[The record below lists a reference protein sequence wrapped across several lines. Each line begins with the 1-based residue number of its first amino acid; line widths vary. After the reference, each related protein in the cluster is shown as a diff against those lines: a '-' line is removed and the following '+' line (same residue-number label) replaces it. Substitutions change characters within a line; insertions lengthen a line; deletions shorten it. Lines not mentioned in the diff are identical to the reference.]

1 MEFKALEGLV
11 DELIEA
17 GPPYDPESMETL
29 LRVRTKVDAV
39 CTMAVGEFDTWG
51 EWAPDG
57 ARNAASW
64 VATKGRLPRAEAG
77 RLVKRARALPRFPN
91 CAEAW
96 KRGELN
102 GAYLDTLEKVRNHRT
117 EEALERDEETLV
129 GEGCRTGRFED
140 FVKLVGYW
148 EQLADPDGTEEAA
161 EERRN
166 RRDVYLEPV
175 GDMYLGQMTLDP
187 ISGAIV
193 YDELKRLE
201 EELFEADW
209 KEARARL
216 GYDPTASDLARTPS
230 QRRADA
236 LVEMATRSRTAPPD
250 GIRPAPLFSVL
261 VDFPTLCGRICELA
275 QGIAVTPGSLV
286 PWMDR
291 ARIERAVYEPDNR
304 VQVSATARLFTGAT
318 RRGIQLRDRECSH
331 PYCDRPVLDCQVDH
345 IQPFGQDGPTI
356 QENGRLLCGYHNR
369 LRNQRPPPPR

>member
-1 MEFKALEGLV
+1 MEFTALEGLV
-11 DELIEA
+11 DELNEA

-29 LRVRTKVDAV
+29 LRVRTKVDAL
-39 CTMAVGEFDTWG
+39 CTTAVGEFDTWG

-77 RLVKRARALPRFPN
+77 RLVKRARALPRFPI

-96 KRGELN
+96 RRGELN
-102 GAYLDTLEKVRNHRT
+102 GAHLDTLEKVRNDRT
-117 EEALERDEETLV
+117 KEALEQDEETLV
-129 GEGCRTGRFED
+129 REGCRAGRFED

-148 EQLADPDGTEEAA
+148 EQLADPDGTEESA

-166 RRDVYLEPV
+166 RRDVYLV
-175 GDMYLGQMTLDP
+175 KAGDMYLGQMNLDP

-201 EELFEADW
+201 DELFEDDW

-216 GYDPTASDLARTPS
+216 GFDPTASDLARTPS

-261 VDFPTLCGRICELA
+261 VDWPTAGSRGERKKLGEL
-275 QGIAVTPGSLV
+275 L
-286 PWMDR
+286 
-291 ARIERAVYEPDNR
+291 
-304 VQVSATARLFTGAT
+304 
-318 RRGIQLRDRECSH
+318 
-331 PYCDRPVLDCQVDH
+331 
-345 IQPFGQDGPTI
+345 
-356 QENGRLLCGYHNR
+356 
-369 LRNQRPPPPR
+369 